1 MSEITPEPVAK
12 IKVTSKELFT
22 ALLNKFNLVAAVLS
36 EVTMTDE
43 EEAYRVRS
51 AIAQRDKYFKKWLDD
66 KGESYDLN
74 MEFPDGYDTNKAIVT
89 RRIDALIFES
99 QQITA
104 VEIKISRSDFFRDT
118 LAKRSAWVKHTNRF
132 AYLTPKGLV
141 KIEEVPA
148 GCALWE
154 YENGKITIVKRA
166 KVNKEPADFP
176 QSMIKYF
183 AWRAFSAENKL
194 GYKRR

>member
-1 MSEITPEPVAK
+1 MSEIIPAVTIKTK
-12 IKVTSKELFT
+12 ITSQELLA
-22 ALLNKFNLVAAVLS
+22 ALRKKFDTAAVLS

-43 EEAYRVRS
+43 EESHRVRS
-51 AIAQRDKYFKKWLDD
+51 AYAMKSAYYKRLFKKR
-66 KGESYDLN
+66 GQSFDLT
-74 MEFPDGYDTNKAIVT
+74 MILPEGYDTSKAILT

-118 LAKRSAWVKHTNRF
+118 LEKRSAWVKHTNRF

-141 KIEEVPA
+141 KSEEVPE

-154 YENGKITIVKRA
+154 YENGIITIVKRS
-166 KVNKEPADFP
+166 KINKESTDFP
-176 QSMIKYF
+176 QSMVKYF